1 MDLEEGGEVHWHEGG
16 ERRQRKA
23 KVVALKMI
31 RYLMGSQPSS
41 FRRALE
47 LASLPAGGGVLNSL
61 KAVDRLLG
69 QSGEE
74 GIAVIK
80 PRQHERVDECLC
92 GRQIEEMAD
101 AGDVSE
107 MEES

>member
-1 MDLEEGGEVHWHEGG
+1 
-16 ERRQRKA
+16 
-23 KVVALKMI
+23 
-31 RYLMGSQPSS
+31 MGSQPSS

-80 PRQHERVDECLC
+80 PRQHERMDECLC

-101 AGDVSE
+101 TGDVSE
-107 MEES
+107 MEESWVEDDAQV